1 MTKVGRLFEEEKD
14 CIEILKN
21 NGFNIVRLRLY
32 NDPGNP
38 DYSPSNRLPAGISG
52 PEDVLRLAK
61 RAKQAGMQI
70 LLTFHYSDY
79 WTNGEDQNKPHE
91 WEGLD
96 LKD

>member
-1 MTKVGRLFEEEKD
+1 MKTEKKKD

-79 WTNGEDQNKPHE
+79 WTNGKTRTNRTSGK
-91 WEGLD
+91 GLT